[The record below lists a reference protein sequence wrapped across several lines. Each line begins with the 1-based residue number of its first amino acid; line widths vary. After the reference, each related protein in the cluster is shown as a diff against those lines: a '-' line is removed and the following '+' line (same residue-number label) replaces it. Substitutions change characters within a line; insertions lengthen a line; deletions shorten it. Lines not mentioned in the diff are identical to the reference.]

1 MFTIMNSNG
10 EYFHKEGKI
19 ILFESQEEVNGF
31 INYFI
36 RYSVQRL
43 HNEGR
48 VTEAMSA
55 PMVILQRS
63 KIHPV
68 DFDVNAVECGVVFC
82 RDLCKK

>member
-19 ILFESQEEVNGF
+19 ILFENQEEANNF

-48 VTEAMSA
+48 ATEAMSA

-63 KIHPV
+63 KLAPV
-68 DFDVNAVECGVVFC
+68 DFDINAVECGVVYC
-82 RDLCKK
+82 RDLRKQ